1 MQLHNLQDTINRLK
15 IWEVLDYYDGP
26 KFYSCKDV
34 TGQIYIVFWADE
46 NEGNDYWL
54 YLKVSPKRYL
64 ALKNGILP
72 IREVLEKPEE
82 GVVYLVIKGNDIFDL
97 KVLSS
102 EQIDK
107 SWLPEPDDYLELD
120 TPTIPEKT
128 TIATKSAKSYKHQTL
143 DLAFV
148 R

>member
-1 MQLHNLQDTINRLK
+1 M
-15 IWEVLDYYDGP
+15 LD
-26 KFYSCKDV
+26 
-34 TGQIYIVFWADE
+34 
-46 NEGNDYWL
+46 
-54 YLKVSPKRYL
+54 
-64 ALKNGILP
+64 
-72 IREVLEKPEE
+72 KPEE

-97 KVLSS
+97 KVLGS
-102 EQIDK
+102 EQIDQ

-128 TIATKSAKSYKHQTL
+128 TIATKSTKSYKHQAF